1 MTFIEFN
8 IETFDRILFGG
19 FEAIGALAFPNSHG
33 NISKTMPIGSN
44 AILIVE
50 TIRVSYRIEN
60 LQLLFCTLDGA
71 FYR

>member
-1 MTFIEFN
+1 MFNARKMPRTIQVCMTFIEFN

-50 TIRVSYRIEN
+50 TIRVS
-60 LQLLFCTLDGA
+60 
-71 FYR
+71 